1 MKKKKVKE
9 IGITAL
15 YERLSRDDDGDG
27 DSNSIVHQKQMLETY
42 AKEHGFI
49 NLHHYTDDGWS
60 GASFDRPAWNELVS
74 GVKDGKITTVIVKD
88 LSRVGRDHL
97 QVGFF
102 TDILFREK
110 EVRFIAVGNSIDSN
124 DQQSNEFAPFL
135 NIMNEWYV
143 RDTSKKIKAVLKS
156 RGMSG
161 KAHTSNSP
169 CYGYVKDPENP
180 DHWVVDEEAAAIVRR
195 IFQMS
200 INDERYLHLR
210 ENGAGVGFATYN
222 KITGEPL
229 ESGQIS
235 EKNLPPDGRNA
246 IPAARNWYLF
256 ELSDDDRKAIQQESV
271 KILEN
276 IPQAGIGRRRIWE
289 PETLPKDI
297 RLINSHYDDLYRIP
311 DGGVVQVDYPDGR
324 SFTAR
329 LEHLDDY
336 HFDMGGLGNVLH
348 ICQFA
353 EVMERNH
360 ADFYPEIQTQ
370 DEQAA
375 WELGGKG
382 YLAIQSCEDGWDY
395 TIYHS
400 DYSVMDGGQLGAPE
414 LTIQEAREQIL
425 EAHHMEKGRRLLQ
438 DYDAVMDK
446 VAEAEELSADHR
458 PSTLEKLAELASD
471 TSAPKSSARS
481 APEL

>member
-1 MKKKKVKE
+1 MEQKKE
-9 IGITAL
+9 
-15 YERLSRDDDGDG
+15 
-27 DSNSIVHQKQMLETY
+27 
-42 AKEHGFI
+42 
-49 NLHHYTDDGWS
+49 
-60 GASFDRPAWNELVS
+60 
-74 GVKDGKITTVIVKD
+74 
-88 LSRVGRDHL
+88 
-97 QVGFF
+97 
-102 TDILFREK
+102 
-110 EVRFIAVGNSIDSN
+110 AVY
-124 DQQSNEFAPFL
+124 L
-135 NIMNEWYV
+135 
-143 RDTSKKIKAVLKS
+143 
-156 RGMSG
+156 
-161 KAHTSNSP
+161 
-169 CYGYVKDPENP
+169 
-180 DHWVVDEEAAAIVRR
+180 
-195 IFQMS
+195 

-222 KITGEPL
+222 KVTGEPL

-256 ELSDDDRKAIQQESV
+256 ELSDDDRKIIQQESV

-336 HFDMGGLGNVLH
+336 HFDMGGLGNVFH

-395 TIYHS
+395 TLYHS
-400 DYSVMDGGQLGAPE
+400 DYSVMDGGQLDAPE
-414 LTIQEAREQIL
+414 LTIQEVREEIL
-425 EAHHMEKGRRLLQ
+425 EAHHMEKGRRLIQ
-438 DYDAVMDK
+438 DYDFIMDRA
-446 VAEAEELSADHR
+446 AEAEELGLNSH
-458 PSTLEKLAELASD
+458 PSTLEKLASLAGAKEKCD
-471 TSAPKSSARS
+471 
-481 APEL
+481 APECSLVGCRKVRDAHEL